1 MYKLYVAAKEES
13 SEKDTDDIFT
23 EFDEKWSNEHLEF
36 YDIQRLLN

>member
-1 MYKLYVAAKEES
+1 MYKFYVAAKEES